1 MQGFI
6 ILAIKGT
13 EKLIVTEV
21 DGRTDRMMD
30 RMTEIQTPYHT
41 LL

>member
-21 DGRTDRMMD
+21 DGRTDGMTDGR
-30 RMTEIQTPYHT
+30 TEI
-41 LL
+41 

>member
-6 ILAIKGT
+6 ILACAILAILGT

-21 DGRTDRMMD
+21 DGLR
-30 RMTEIQTPYHT
+30 E
-41 LL
+41 